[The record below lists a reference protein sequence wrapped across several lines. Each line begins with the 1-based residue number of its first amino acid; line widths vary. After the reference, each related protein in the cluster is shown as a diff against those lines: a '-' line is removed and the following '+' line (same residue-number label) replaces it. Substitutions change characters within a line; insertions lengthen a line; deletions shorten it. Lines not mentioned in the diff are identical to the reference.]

1 MNKQKK
7 MVKLGLRENGLYWLK
22 CETKS
27 TKKNQGLVVS
37 KESKY
42 LGYGMNGW
50 GI

>member
-7 MVKLGLRENGLYWLK
+7 IVIFGLRENGLYWLK
-22 CETKS
+22 CETKLAG
-27 TKKNQGLVVS
+27 KIQGLVVF